1 MKKDKITWYSTIGI
15 DFLSTAVLVI
25 VCDDK
30 DTLIDTAKTIDK
42 DLNTENLVQ
51 EAVKVLTEENYLCS
65 STLKAPSGAEDVIV
79 FFNAASPDRV
89 EYETM
94 VHEFHHA
101 VSFLCDS
108 RGIEDEETEAYLQE
122 HLFHKMLC
130 KIDDWLDKQKKVSK
144 KPKKKA

>member
-1 MKKDKITWYSTIGI
+1 MKKDKKTWYSTIGI

-30 DTLIDTAKTIDK
+30 DTLIDTAKTIDE

-51 EAVKVLTEENYLCS
+51 EAVKVLTKDDYLYS
-65 STLKAPSGAEDVIV
+65 STLEAPNGVKDVIV

-101 VSFLCDS
+101 VSFLCDF

-122 HLFHKMLC
+122 YLFHVMLN
-130 KIDDWLDKQKKVSK
+130 KVDKYIEEHKKSK
-144 KPKKKA
+144 RKYKKNT